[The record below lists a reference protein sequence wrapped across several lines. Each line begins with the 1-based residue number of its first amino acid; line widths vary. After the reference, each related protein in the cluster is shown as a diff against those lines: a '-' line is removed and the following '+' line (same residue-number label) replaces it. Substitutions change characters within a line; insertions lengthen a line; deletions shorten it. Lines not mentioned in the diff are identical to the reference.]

1 MVILF
6 LTEEFRIDVTLAKL
20 MKVKYHINRWEEK
33 NSHNYLH
40 CYVGFSLVAVSGT
53 YSLDV
58 VRGLLTEMASLV
70 VEHRF

>member
-1 MVILF
+1 MLG
-6 LTEEFRIDVTLAKL
+6 
-20 MKVKYHINRWEEK
+20 
-33 NSHNYLH
+33 LH

-70 VEHRF
+70 VEHWLEGAWA